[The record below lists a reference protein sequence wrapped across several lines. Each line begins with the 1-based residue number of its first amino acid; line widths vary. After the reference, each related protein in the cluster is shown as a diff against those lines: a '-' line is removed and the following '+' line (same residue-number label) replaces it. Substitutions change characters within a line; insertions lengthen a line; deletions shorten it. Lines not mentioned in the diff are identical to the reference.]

1 MRFSLL
7 IRFIVVKLIHLDL
20 NFRFNIS
27 VVFITNYFLVGDII
41 LINSETLLMIDFVH
55 LKIKS
60 VQSFIVTH
68 RNRYVYIYL

>member
-1 MRFSLL
+1 
-7 IRFIVVKLIHLDL
+7 VVKLIHLDL

-41 LINSETLLMIDFVH
+41 FINSETLLMIDFVH

-60 VQSFIVTH
+60 VQSFRVTH
-68 RNRYVYIYL
+68 RNRYVYVYL